1 MEFLCTVC
9 GYRHK
14 GEEPPAFCP
23 ICAADHTKFVEMT
36 PENEEKYRHL
46 FVDAF

>member
-14 GEEPPAFCP
+14 GETQPTFCP
-23 ICAADHTKFVEMT
+23 ICAADHTHFVEMT
-36 PENEEKYRHL
+36 PENEAKYSHL
-46 FVDAF
+46 FLDAF